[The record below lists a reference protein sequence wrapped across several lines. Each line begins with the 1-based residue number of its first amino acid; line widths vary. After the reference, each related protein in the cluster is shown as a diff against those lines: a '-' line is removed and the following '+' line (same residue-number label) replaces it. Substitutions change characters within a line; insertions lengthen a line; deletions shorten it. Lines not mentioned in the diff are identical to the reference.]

1 MTPLEL
7 VKQYHEQTKHDFNRY
22 ARALGY
28 MDWANQPDPFRRYEG
43 ALLYELP
50 LLNAGDAPVSPPYES
65 LFTAQPVP
73 VQPLTLNSLSRFFE
87 YGLSITAWKEY
98 GGNRWALRSN
108 PSSGNLHPTEGY
120 MLIRETSCLPLP
132 AGLYHYAP
140 KEHGL
145 EHRCHV
151 SNEVIDALLQ
161 PFPAQAFLVGLSS
174 IHWREAWKYGERA
187 FRYCQ
192 HDVGHALG
200 TLRIAGAVLGWRVL
214 LLTGLDDPT
223 IGTLLGLNRLHE
235 FDRAEPEFPE
245 LLCVVCPAPNLLPPL
260 SPSLQRRGTKKSP
273 FPPPDPSALLRAG
286 KGGEQSASMPLFLDQ
301 AIVEHWEHGDWRG
314 KANRLSRDKP
324 IPWEIID
331 DVTKA
336 SWKTAT
342 EQTQW
347 DATVGVPYKSAPLPE
362 RDRAERLSPPDHQ
375 SDTISAHQIIHQRR
389 SAVALDGHTSI
400 SARQFFTMLER
411 VMPHPDRPV
420 AQRPMPWD
428 SLPWDPTIHL
438 ALFVHRV
445 EGLPPGM
452 YMLLRN
458 ADPALKTTFQQ
469 AMHQQF
475 AWTIPE
481 QCPASLP
488 LYLLEEGNAQRIA
501 TQVSCHQEIAGAG
514 AFSLGMIAEFEASLD
529 KHGPWFYKRLFWE
542 TGLVGQV
549 LYLEAE
555 AAGVRATGIGCF
567 FDDPVHRVLGWYPD
581 TRFQSLYHF
590 TVGGAVDDHRL
601 TTLPPYGELNQ
612 KGRHRGLPLPE

>member
-1 MTPLEL
+1 MKPLEL

-43 ALLYELP
+43 ALLYKLP
-50 LLNAGDAPVSPPYES
+50 LLEAGDEPVSPPYES
-65 LFTAQPVP
+65 LFSSQPVP
-73 VQPLTLNSLSRFFE
+73 AQPLTLNSLSRFFE
-87 YGLSITAWKEY
+87 YSLSITAWKEY

-120 MLIRETSCLPLP
+120 LLIRETAEIPLKP
-132 AGLYHYAP
+132 GLYHYAP

-145 EHRCHV
+145 EHRWHG
-151 SNEVIDALLQ
+151 SNEIIEALLR
-161 PFPAQAFLVGLSS
+161 PFPAQSFFVGLSS

-200 TLRIAGAVLGWRVL
+200 TLRIAGAVLGWRVFL
-214 LLTGLDDPT
+214 LAGLNDRT

-245 LLCVVCPAPNLLPPL
+245 LLCVVCPVHDSHRESRPL
-260 SPSLQRRGTKKSP
+260 SI
-273 FPPPDPSALLRAG
+273 
-286 KGGEQSASMPLFLDQ
+286 DQ
-301 AIVEHWEHGDWRG
+301 AVLRHWESGGWRG
-314 KANRLSRDKP
+314 KANRLSRDNP
-324 IPWEIID
+324 VSWEIID

-336 SWKTAT
+336 SWKNST

-347 DATVGVPYKSAPLPE
+347 DATLRLRSGQAPGVPYKSAPVPE
-362 RDRAERLSPPDHQ
+362 RERAERTPPPEPR
-375 SDTISAHQIIHQRR
+375 SGTISAHRIIHQRR
-389 SAVALDGHTSI
+389 SAVAFDGKTSI

-428 SLPWDPTIHL
+428 SLPWGPTIHL

-445 EGLPPGM
+445 DGLPPGI

-458 ADPALKTTFQQ
+458 DAPALKATFQQ
-469 AMHQQF
+469 AMHEQF
-475 AWTIPE
+475 VWTVPE
-481 QCPASLP
+481 TCPASLP
-488 LYLLEEGNAQRIA
+488 LYLLESGNTQRIA
-501 TQVSCHQEIAGAG
+501 MQVSCHQEIAGDG
-514 AFSLGMIAEFEASLD
+514 AFSLGMIAEFEASLE

-542 TGLVGQV
+542 AGLIGQV

-555 AAGVRATGIGCF
+555 AAGVRSTGIGCF
-567 FDDPVHRVLGWYPD
+567 FDDPVHRVLGWHPD
-581 TRFQSLYHF
+581 TQFQSLYHF
-590 TVGGAVDDHRL
+590 TVGGAVDDPRL
-601 TTLPPYGELNQ
+601 TTLPPYGELG
-612 KGRHRGLPLPE
+612 KEGRHRGPPLPE

>member
-1 MTPLEL
+1 MKPLEL
-7 VKQYHEQTKHDFNRY
+7 VKQYHEQTKHEFNRY

-43 ALLYELP
+43 APLYELP
-50 LLNAGDAPVSPPYES
+50 LLAAGDDPVAPSYES
-65 LFTAQPVP
+65 LFSSQPVDP
-73 VQPLTLNSLSRFFE
+73 QSLSLNSLSRFFE

-120 MLIRETSCLPLP
+120 LLIRETADLPLK

-145 EHRCHV
+145 EHRCYG
-151 SNEVIDALLQ
+151 SNEVIEALLH
-161 PFPAQAFLVGLSS
+161 PFPAQSFFVGLSS

-200 TLRIAGAVLGWRVL
+200 TLRIAGATLGWRVV
-214 LLTGLDDPT
+214 LLTELDDRT
-223 IGTLLGLNRLHE
+223 IGALLGLNRLHE
-235 FDRAEPEFPE
+235 FEQAEPELPE
-245 LLCVVCPAPNLLPPL
+245 LLCVVCPIHDSPPESLPIPI
-260 SPSLQRRGTKKSP
+260 
-273 FPPPDPSALLRAG
+273 
-286 KGGEQSASMPLFLDQ
+286 DQ
-301 AIVEHWEHGDWRG
+301 AVLKHWEQGDWRG
-314 KANRLSRDKP
+314 KANRLSRDNP
-324 IPWEIID
+324 VPWEIID
-331 DVTKA
+331 GVTKA
-336 SWKTAT
+336 SWKTSV
-342 EQTQW
+342 EQTRW

-362 RDRAERLSPPDHQ
+362 QGGAERASPPDPRP
-375 SDTISAHQIIHQRR
+375 SMISAHQIIHQRR
-389 SAVALDGHTSI
+389 SAVAFDGKTSI
-400 SARQFFTMLER
+400 SAQQFFTMLER

-445 EGLPPGM
+445 DGLLPGI

-458 ADPALKTTFQQ
+458 ADPALKAIFQQ
-469 AMHQQF
+469 AMHEQF
-475 AWTIPE
+475 VWTIPE

-488 LYLLEEGNAQRIA
+488 LYLLEDGNAQRIA
-501 TQVSCHQEIAGAG
+501 MQVSCHQEVASAS
-514 AFSLGMIAEFEASLD
+514 AFSLGMIAEFEASLE

-542 TGLVGQV
+542 TGLIGQV

-581 TRFQSLYHF
+581 TQFQSLYHF

-601 TTLPPYGELNQ
+601 TTLPPYGELSVE
-612 KGRHRGLPLPE
+612 GRHRGLPLPE

>member
-1 MTPLEL
+1 MKPLEL
-7 VKQYHEQTKHDFNRY
+7 VKQYHEQTKHEFNRY

-43 ALLYELP
+43 APLYELP
-50 LLNAGDAPVSPPYES
+50 LLAAGDEPVAPSYES
-65 LFTAQPVP
+65 LFSSQPVAP
-73 VQPLTLNSLSRFFE
+73 QPLSLNSLSRFFE

-120 MLIRETSCLPLP
+120 LLIRDTADLPLK

-145 EHRCHV
+145 EHRCYG
-151 SNEVIDALLQ
+151 SNEVIEALLH
-161 PFPAQAFLVGLSS
+161 PFPAQSFFVGLSS

-200 TLRIAGAVLGWRVL
+200 TLRIAGATLGWRVV
-214 LLTGLDDPT
+214 LLTELDDRT
-223 IGTLLGLNRLHE
+223 VGALLGLNRLHE
-235 FDRAEPEFPE
+235 FEQAEPELPE
-245 LLCVVCPAPNLLPPL
+245 LLCVVCPIHDSPPESLPIPI
-260 SPSLQRRGTKKSP
+260 
-273 FPPPDPSALLRAG
+273 
-286 KGGEQSASMPLFLDQ
+286 DQ
-301 AIVEHWEHGDWRG
+301 AVLDHWEQGDWRG
-314 KANRLSRDKP
+314 KANRLSRDNP
-324 IPWEIID
+324 VPWEIID
-331 DVTKA
+331 GVTKA
-336 SWKTAT
+336 SWKTSV
-342 EQTQW
+342 EQTRW
-347 DATVGVPYKSAPLPE
+347 DATVGVPYKSATLTKQGG
-362 RDRAERLSPPDHQ
+362 AERASPPDPRP
-375 SDTISAHQIIHQRR
+375 SMISAHQIIHQRR
-389 SAVALDGHTSI
+389 SAVAFDGKTSI
-400 SARQFFTMLER
+400 SAQQFFTMLER

-445 EGLPPGM
+445 DGLLPGI

-458 ADPALKTTFQQ
+458 ADPALKATFQQ

-488 LYLLEEGNAQRIA
+488 LYLLEDGNAQRIA
-501 TQVSCHQEIAGAG
+501 MQVSCHQEVASAS
-514 AFSLGMIAEFEASLD
+514 AFSLGMIAEFDASLE

-542 TGLVGQV
+542 TGLIGQV

-555 AAGVRATGIGCF
+555 AARVRATGIGCF

-581 TRFQSLYHF
+581 TQFQSLYHF

-601 TTLPPYGELNQ
+601 TTLPPYGELSVE
-612 KGRHRGLPLPE
+612 GRHRGLPLPE

>member
-28 MDWANQPDPFRRYEG
+28 MDWANQPDPFRRYED

-50 LLNAGDAPVSPPYES
+50 LLAADDKPVSPAYES
-65 LFTAQPVP
+65 LFTTQPVP

-87 YGLSITAWKEY
+87 YGLSITAWKEF

-120 MLIRETSCLPLP
+120 VLIRETAELPLKP
-132 AGLYHYAP
+132 GLYHYAP

-145 EHRCHV
+145 EHRWHG
-151 SNEVIDALLQ
+151 STEVIETLLQ
-161 PFPAQAFLVGLSS
+161 PFPPQSFFIGLSS

-192 HDVGHALG
+192 HDIGHALG
-200 TLRIAGAVLGWRVL
+200 TLRIAGATLGWRIF

-235 FDRAEPEFPE
+235 FDQAEPEFSE
-245 LLCVVCPAPNLLPPL
+245 LLCVVCPAHDSRTESLPL
-260 SPSLQRRGTKKSP
+260 NI
-273 FPPPDPSALLRAG
+273 
-286 KGGEQSASMPLFLDQ
+286 DQ
-301 AIVEHWEHGDWRG
+301 TVLKNWEHGAWQG
-314 KANRLSRDKP
+314 QANRLSRDNP

-331 DVTKA
+331 DVTRA
-336 SWKTAT
+336 SWKTLT
-342 EQTQW
+342 E
-347 DATVGVPYKSAPLPE
+347 PSEL
-362 RDRAERLSPPDHQ
+362 RLSPAPDQ
-375 SDTISAHQIIHQRR
+375 ERSGIERASSPDAVSSTISAHRIIHQRR

-400 SARQFFTMLER
+400 SAQQFFTMLER
-411 VMPHPDRPV
+411 VMPYPDRPV
-420 AQRPMPWD
+420 GQRPMPWD

-445 EGLPPGM
+445 DGLPPGM

-458 ADPALKTTFQQ
+458 ADLALKATFQQ

-475 AWTIPE
+475 AWAVPE
-481 QCPASLP
+481 GCPALLP

-514 AFSLGMIAEFEASLD
+514 AFSLGMIAEFEASLE

-542 TGLVGQV
+542 TGLIGQV

-555 AAGVRATGIGCF
+555 AAGVRSTGIGCF
-567 FDDPVHRVLGWYPD
+567 FDDPVHRVLGWHPD
-581 TRFQSLYHF
+581 TQFQSLYHF
-590 TVGGAVDDHRL
+590 TVGGAVEDPRL
-601 TTLPPYGELNQ
+601 TTLPPYG
-612 KGRHRGLPLPE
+612 KPSRRG

>member
-1 MTPLEL
+1 MKPLEL
-7 VKQYHEQTKHDFNRY
+7 VKQYHEQTKHEFNRY

-43 ALLYELP
+43 APLYELP
-50 LLNAGDAPVSPPYES
+50 LLAAGDDPVAPSYES
-65 LFTAQPVP
+65 LFSSQPVDP
-73 VQPLTLNSLSRFFE
+73 QSLSLNSLSRFFE

-120 MLIRETSCLPLP
+120 LLIRETADLPLK

-145 EHRCHV
+145 EHRCYG
-151 SNEVIDALLQ
+151 SNEVIEALLH
-161 PFPAQAFLVGLSS
+161 PFPAQSFFVGLSS

-200 TLRIAGAVLGWRVL
+200 TLRIAGATLGWRVV
-214 LLTGLDDPT
+214 LLTELDDRT
-223 IGTLLGLNRLHE
+223 IGALLGLNRLHE
-235 FDRAEPEFPE
+235 FEQAEPELPE
-245 LLCVVCPAPNLLPPL
+245 LMCVVCPIHDSPPESLPIPI
-260 SPSLQRRGTKKSP
+260 
-273 FPPPDPSALLRAG
+273 
-286 KGGEQSASMPLFLDQ
+286 DQ
-301 AIVEHWEHGDWRG
+301 AVLKHWEQGDWRG
-314 KANRLSRDKP
+314 KANRLSRDNP
-324 IPWEIID
+324 VPWEIID
-331 DVTKA
+331 GVTKA
-336 SWKTAT
+336 SWKTSV
-342 EQTQW
+342 EQTRW

-362 RDRAERLSPPDHQ
+362 QGGAERASPPDPRP
-375 SDTISAHQIIHQRR
+375 SMISAHQIIHQRR
-389 SAVALDGHTSI
+389 SAVAFDGKTSI
-400 SARQFFTMLER
+400 SAQQFFTMLER

-445 EGLPPGM
+445 DGLLPGI

-458 ADPALKTTFQQ
+458 ADPALKATFQQ

-475 AWTIPE
+475 AWTVPE

-488 LYLLEEGNAQRIA
+488 LYLLEDGNAQRIA
-501 TQVSCHQEIAGAG
+501 MQVSCHQEVASAS
-514 AFSLGMIAEFEASLD
+514 AFSLGMIAEFDASLE

-542 TGLVGQV
+542 TGLIGQV

-581 TRFQSLYHF
+581 TQFQSLYHF

-601 TTLPPYGELNQ
+601 TTLPPYGELSVE
-612 KGRHRGLPLPE
+612 GRHRGLPLPE

>member
-1 MTPLEL
+1 MNSLDI
-7 VKQYHEQTKHDFNRY
+7 VKHYHEQTKHDFNRY

-43 ALLYELP
+43 APLYDLP
-50 LLNAGDAPVSPPYES
+50 LLEAGDEPVSPAYES
-65 LFTAQPVP
+65 LFSSQPVP

-120 MLIRETSCLPLP
+120 LLIREIAALPLQP
-132 AGLYHYAP
+132 GLYHYAS

-145 EHRCHV
+145 EHRWQG
-151 SNEVIDALLQ
+151 SNEAIEALME
-161 PFPAQAFLVGLSS
+161 PFPAQSFFVGLSS

-192 HDVGHALG
+192 HDIGHALG
-200 TLRIAGAVLGWRVL
+200 TLRIAGAVLGWRVFL
-214 LLTGLDDPT
+214 LAGLDDRT
-223 IGTLLGLNRLHE
+223 VGAFLGLNRLHE

-245 LLCVVCPAPNLLPPL
+245 LLCVVCPVQDTTMISLPL
-260 SPSLQRRGTKKSP
+260 SIDQ
-273 FPPPDPSALLRAG
+273 
-286 KGGEQSASMPLFLDQ
+286 GGLD
-301 AIVEHWEHGDWRG
+301 HWEQEDWRG
-314 KANRLSRDKP
+314 KANRLSRDNP
-324 IPWEIID
+324 VPWEIID

-336 SWKTAT
+336 SWKTSM
-342 EQTQW
+342 EQ
-347 DATVGVPYKSAPLPE
+347 PE
-362 RDRAERLSPPDHQ
+362 LRLSASPALPLKREKTERTCLPDLR
-375 SDTISAHQIIHQRR
+375 SDTVSAHQIIHQRR
-389 SAVALDGHTSI
+389 SAVALDGTTSI
-400 SARQFFTMLER
+400 SVQQFFTMLER
-411 VMPHPDRPV
+411 VMPHTNRPV
-420 AQRPMPWD
+420 AERPMPWD

-438 ALFVHRV
+438 ALFVHHV
-445 EGLPPGM
+445 KGLPPGM
-452 YMLLRN
+452 YMLLRT
-458 ADPALKTTFQQ
+458 DEQALKATFQQ

-475 AWTIPE
+475 VWTVPQE
-481 QCPASLP
+481 WPASLP

-514 AFSLGMIAEFEASLD
+514 AFSLGMIAEFDASLE

-542 TGLVGQV
+542 TGLIGQV

-555 AAGVRATGIGCF
+555 AAGVRSTGIGCF

-590 TVGGAVDDHRL
+590 TIGGAVEDHRL
-601 TTLPPYGELNQ
+601 TTLPPYGELKENR
-612 KGRHRGLPLPE
+612 KEVG

>member
-1 MTPLEL
+1 MKPLEL
-7 VKQYHEQTKHDFNRY
+7 VKQYHEQTKHEFNRY

-43 ALLYELP
+43 TPLYELP
-50 LLNAGDAPVSPPYES
+50 LLAAGDEPVAPSYES
-65 LFTAQPVP
+65 LFSSQPVP
-73 VQPLTLNSLSRFFE
+73 PQPLTLNSLSRFFE

-120 MLIRETSCLPLP
+120 LLIRETAGLPLKP
-132 AGLYHYAP
+132 GLYHYAA

-145 EHRCHV
+145 EHRGHGT
-151 SNEVIDALLQ
+151 NEAIEALLQ
-161 PFPAQAFLVGLSS
+161 PFPAQSFFVGLSS

-200 TLRIAGAVLGWRVL
+200 TLRIAGAALGWRVFL
-214 LLTGLDDPT
+214 LAGLDDRT
-223 IGTLLGLNRLHE
+223 IGALLGLNRLDE
-235 FDRAEPEFPE
+235 FEQAEPELPE
-245 LLCVVCPAPNLLPPL
+245 LLCVVCPMHDSPPESLPIPI
-260 SPSLQRRGTKKSP
+260 
-273 FPPPDPSALLRAG
+273 
-286 KGGEQSASMPLFLDQ
+286 DQ
-301 AIVEHWEHGDWRG
+301 AVLDHWERGDWQG
-314 KANRLSRDKP
+314 KANRLSRDNP
-324 IPWEIID
+324 VPWEIID

-336 SWKTAT
+336 SWKSST
-342 EQTQW
+342 EQTRG
-347 DATVGVPYKSAPLPE
+347 DATVGVPYKSAPIPE
-362 RDRAERLSPPDHQ
+362 RDREERASLPDPRPGI
-375 SDTISAHQIIHQRR
+375 ISAHQIIHQRR
-389 SAVALDGHTSI
+389 SAVAFDGTTSI
-400 SARQFFTMLER
+400 SAQQFFTMLER
-411 VMPHPDRPV
+411 VMPHQNRPV

-445 EGLPPGM
+445 DGLLPGI

-458 ADPALKTTFQQ
+458 ADPALKATCQQ
-469 AMHQQF
+469 SMHEQF
-475 AWTIPE
+475 VWTVPE
-481 QCPASLP
+481 HCPASLP
-488 LYLLEEGNAQRIA
+488 LYLLEDGNAQRIA
-501 TQVSCHQEIAGAG
+501 MQLSCHQEIAGAG
-514 AFSLGMIAEFEASLD
+514 AFSLGMIAEFEASLE

-542 TGLVGQV
+542 TGLIGQV

-581 TRFQSLYHF
+581 TQFQSLYHF

-601 TTLPPYGELNQ
+601 TTLPPYGE
-612 KGRHRGLPLPE
+612 RT